1 MTLLHKVANIYKE
14 KIWILFWFCIKLF
27 IFCSSEDSASTE
39 SLHQARME
47 MHSALKQRRDALQ
60 EKIKEK
66 EEELRLLCVR
76 EGELTGELPP
86 EYPVTP
92 GQPPPTVRKRV
103 GTSFALSENLIS
115 KIIKQVR
122 TLPCHLCIVLISYH
136 QHPPMMPHFT
146 GSFSTQ
152 FPWMHF

>member
-1 MTLLHKVANIYKE
+1 
-14 KIWILFWFCIKLF
+14 
-27 IFCSSEDSASTE
+27 
-39 SLHQARME
+39 ME
-47 MHSALKQRRDALQ
+47 MYSALKQRRDALQ
-60 EKIKEK
+60 EKLKEK
-66 EEELRLLCVR
+66 EEELRLLCLR

-122 TLPCHLCIVLISYH
+122 TFPCHLYSTYSFLPSS
-136 QHPPMMPHFT
+136 
-146 GSFSTQ
+146 GSSIDATL
-152 FPWMHF
+152 HR